1 MGRYRGI
8 VKQCSGVSRTPQHL
22 PENGLDGLPNFPK
35 KGLKSSEKRG
45 VLVYSKLE
53 IKGLRLLLFSQGV
66 GQGRV
71 NSIPTGPILKL
82 SLHHIKGQTVKSHP

>member
-1 MGRYRGI
+1 MGFPGHRNTYQRMVWMDYQISQYEDLKVQRKEGI
-8 VKQCSGVSRTPQHL
+8 W
-22 PENGLDGLPNFPK
+22 F
-35 KGLKSSEKRG
+35 
-45 VLVYSKLE
+45 YSKLE
-53 IKGLRLLLFSQGV
+53 IEGLRLLLFSQGV

>member
-1 MGRYRGI
+1 MGFPGHHNTYQRMVWMDYQISQDEDLKVQRKEGI
-8 VKQCSGVSRTPQHL
+8 W
-22 PENGLDGLPNFPK
+22 F
-35 KGLKSSEKRG
+35 
-45 VLVYSKLE
+45 YSKLE
-53 IKGLRLLLFSQGV
+53 IEGLRLLLFSQGV

>member
-1 MGRYRGI
+1 MGFRGHHNTYQRMVWMDYQI
-8 VKQCSGVSRTPQHL
+8 SQD
-22 PENGLDGLPNFPK
+22 ED
-35 KGLKSSEKRG
+35 LKVQRKEG
-45 VLVYSKLE
+45 IWFYSKLE
-53 IKGLRLLLFSQGV
+53 IEGLRLLLFSQGV